1 MRDLIVSVAI
11 VAVLVVS
18 WLFFDSYSDKTVSSV
33 SATIRNEII
42 PAVEAEHWDLSR
54 LMSGEL
60 WDRWQDY
67 KDVALYS

>member
-42 PAVEAEHWDLSR
+42 PAVEA
-54 LMSGEL
+54 
-60 WDRWQDY
+60 
-67 KDVALYS
+67 